1 MIKRIS
7 VFTYGV
13 IAYAIFVGVF
23 AYALGFVGNFLVPKS
38 IDSPPQ
44 IPLAQALLVNLLVLG
59 VFAIQHSVMARP
71 AFKHWLTRFVPKPAE
86 RSNYVMMS
94 NLAMIVLFV
103 FWQPLGGTVWN
114 VEDPLVRNLLHAV
127 MVSGWLLVFVSTLF
141 INHFDLFGL
150 RQVWLY
156 LRGREYSN
164 LEFGRPGF
172 YRWVRHPLY
181 VGWFIFF
188 WATPTMTVTHLL
200 FAVMTTLYILV
211 AVRLEERDL
220 IAEHGQSYLD
230 YRAEVPRLIPGT
242 KLGTIAN

>member
-7 VFTYGV
+7 VFAYGL
-13 IAYAIFVGVF
+13 IAYLIFVGVF

-38 IDSPPQ
+38 IDSTPQ
-44 IPLAQALLVNLLVLG
+44 VPLAQALTINLLVLG
-59 VFAIQHSVMARP
+59 FFAIQHSVMARP
-71 AFKHWLTRFVPKPAE
+71 AFKRWLTRFIPRPAE

-94 NLAMIVLFV
+94 NVAMIVLFI
-103 FWQPLGGTVWN
+103 FWQPLGGMVWS
-114 VEDPLVRNLLHAV
+114 VEHPVGRNTLYAL
-127 MVSGWLLVFVSTLF
+127 MISGWLLVFVSTLL
-141 INHFDLFGL
+141 INHFDLLGL

-156 LRGREYSN
+156 LRGKEYTPV
-164 LEFGRPGF
+164 EFGRPGF

-200 FAVMTTLYILV
+200 FAVVTTLYILV

-220 IAEHGQSYLD
+220 IAEHGQNYLD
-230 YRAEVPRLIPGT
+230 YRAEVPMLIPGT
-242 KLGTIAN
+242 KFGSAAR

>member
-7 VFTYGV
+7 VFMYGV

-23 AYALGFVGNFLVPKS
+23 AYSLGFIGNFLVPKS
-38 IDSPPQ
+38 IDSTPQ
-44 IPLAQALLVNLLVLG
+44 VPLAQALTINLLVLG
-59 VFAIQHSVMARP
+59 LFAVQHSVMARP
-71 AFKHWLTRFVPKPAE
+71 AFKRWLARFIPKPAE

-94 NLAMIVLFV
+94 NVAMIVLFV
-103 FWQPLGGTVWN
+103 FWQPLGGTVWS
-114 VEDPLVRNLLHAV
+114 VEHPVGRNALYALL
-127 MVSGWLLVFVSTLF
+127 VSGWLLVFVSTLL

-156 LRGREYSN
+156 LRGREYTPV
-164 LEFGRPGF
+164 EFGRPSL

-200 FAVMTTLYILV
+200 FAVVTTLYILV

-220 IAEHGQSYLD
+220 IAEHGESYLD

-242 KLGTIAN
+242 RLGTVAK

>member
-13 IAYAIFVGVF
+13 IAYLIFVGVF
-23 AYALGFVGNFLVPKS
+23 VYALGFVGNFLVPKS
-38 IDSPPQ
+38 IDSTPQ
-44 IPLAQALLVNLLVLG
+44 VPLAQALTINLLVLG
-59 VFAIQHSVMARP
+59 FFALQHSAMARP
-71 AFKHWLTRFVPKPAE
+71 AFKRWLTRFIPKPAE

-94 NLAMIVLFV
+94 NVAMIVLFI
-103 FWQPLGGTVWN
+103 FWQPLGGTVWS
-114 VEDPLVRNLLHAV
+114 VEHPVARNTLYAL
-127 MVSGWLLVFVSTLF
+127 MISGWLLVFVSTLL

-150 RQVWLY
+150 RQIWLY
-156 LRGREYSN
+156 LRGKEYTPV
-164 LEFGRPGF
+164 EFGRPGF

-188 WATPTMTVTHLL
+188 WATPTMTATHLL
-200 FAVMTTLYILV
+200 FAVVTTLYILA

-230 YRAEVPRLIPGT
+230 YRAEVPMLIPGT
-242 KLGTIAN
+242 KFSRTAK